1 MFGHLSILAP
11 FSQPIEVQQNLIPNA
26 KSFLHILQYLG
37 QFSHVDFRIKI
48 QLFTSIFDYN
58 I

>member
-1 MFGHLSILAP
+1 MFGHLSILAL

-37 QFSHVDFRIKI
+37 QFSHVDFRIEI
-48 QLFTSIFDYN
+48 
-58 I
+58 

>member
-26 KSFLHILQYLG
+26 KSSLHILQQLG
-37 QFSHVDFRIKI
+37 QFSHVDFRIEI
-48 QLFTSIFDYN
+48 
-58 I
+58 